1 MLDLAARDPQ
11 ALWSLTADIPPSLTD
26 TLHKLG
32 VPANQELDEMLAWI
46 RQANISQGMDAA
58 SFTLRA
64 AVLTDEPEHASAF
77 SGLIRMGQAALENML
92 REAASKSRGADAARA
107 REGLAMLSSAVNR
120 AEGDTLFLRVSV
132 PQKTIIKL
140 INDERA
146 KGVKKPIRKP
156 RRRARRR

>member
-1 MLDLAARDPQ
+1 MRITEFSLRNPLVVCGVAT
-11 ALWSLTADIPPSLTD
+11 ALCLFGLFAYFT
-26 TLHKLG
+26 LG
-32 VPANQELDEMLAWI
+32 V
-46 RQANISQGMDAA
+46 
-58 SFTLRA
+58 
-64 AVLTDEPEHASAF
+64 AVTTDRPEHASAF
-77 SGLIRMGQAALENML
+77 SGLVRMGQTFAENML